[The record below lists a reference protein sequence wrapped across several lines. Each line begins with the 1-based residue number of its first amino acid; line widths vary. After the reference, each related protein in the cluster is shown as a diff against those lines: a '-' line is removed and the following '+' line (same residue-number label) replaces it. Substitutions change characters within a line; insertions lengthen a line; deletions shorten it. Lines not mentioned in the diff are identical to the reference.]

1 MKIGILSMQRVYNY
15 GSFLQAY
22 ALKTVLNKRGHIVGF
37 VDIEKENLKFKP
49 KTTKVQRIVQN
60 LDKYLIKRIL
70 FSKKNDE
77 LNDLL
82 KREQR
87 AILSLTDEKMNADGY
102 DMVVIGSDEIF
113 VADPVGP
120 WGMSSQRFGNIPA
133 VKETISYAA
142 SCGYSSLAD
151 NSDSDINLMK
161 EGLSQLKSISVRD
174 KNSYEIVHNLTGK
187 IPEVNIDPVLLY
199 DFEEELSQGEKMGYP
214 SYPYMVVYAYHN
226 RISSKAE
233 ICAIKK
239 YARNKGLKIICIG
252 GSLPW
257 CDEFAVIHPFQVL
270 AYFKHAEC
278 IVTDTFHG
286 SVISAKLNR
295 NFVALIRESN
305 KNKLGY
311 LLNMLSLEDRKISD
325 LAELQDKLENGIDF
339 TKCNEII
346 SKEIAH
352 SISYFENCGV

>member
-22 ALKTVLNKRGHIVGF
+22 ALKTVLNKRGHVVGF

-60 LDKYLIKRIL
+60 LDKYFIKRVL
-70 FSKKNDE
+70 FSKKNNE
-77 LNDLL
+77 LNELL

-87 AILSLTDEKMNADGY
+87 AILSLTDEKMKADGY

-133 VKETISYAA
+133 VKEKISYAA

-151 NSDSDINLMK
+151 NSDSDISLMK
-161 EGLSQLKSISVRD
+161 EGLYQLKNISVRD
-174 KNSYEIVHNLTGK
+174 KNSYEIVHKLTGK
-187 IPEVNIDPVLLY
+187 MPEVNIDPVLLY
-199 DFEEELSQGEKMGYP
+199 DFEEEIIQGEKMGYP

-226 RISSKAE
+226 RISSKEE
-233 ICAIKK
+233 IRTIKK
-239 YARNKGLKIICIG
+239 YAKNKGLKIICIG

-270 AYFKHAEC
+270 AYFKHAES

-286 SVISAKLNR
+286 SVISAKLNK

-305 KNKLGY
+305 ENKLGY
-311 LLNMLSLEDRKISD
+311 LLNMLSLEDRKITD
-325 LAELQDKLENGIDF
+325 LATLQDKLENGFDF
-339 TKCNEII
+339 TRCNEII

-352 SISYFENCGV
+352 SISYFENCGI